1 MSAIRCVGPHHD
13 SCPETRTPSK
23 SATVARTSAQ
33 WCRPGATRHPAH
45 SPGAMSTTCLSPSA
59 RCPTLTDQRLPPP
72 RDLPAEGARAPPTGT
87 LERSGDCRFCDRP
100 PVCPKRRPIDAQ
112 AQPPR
117 ETLVGVTLESL
128 SLLGTGRPK
137 IRTCPQLLGGYPRV
151 VQGGAQHDSRAVPQE
166 HPRDRMR
173 TNIR

>member
-1 MSAIRCVGPHHD
+1 
-13 SCPETRTPSK
+13 
-23 SATVARTSAQ
+23 
-33 WCRPGATRHPAH
+33 HPARVT
-45 SPGAMSTTCLSPSA
+45 SSSRKGERSRVIGGCYRGLA
-59 RCPTLTDQRLPPP
+59 RGVGRVFGHYGLPPP

-137 IRTCPQLLGGYPRV
+137 IRTCPQLLGGYP
-151 VQGGAQHDSRAVPQE
+151 
-166 HPRDRMR
+166 
-173 TNIR
+173 